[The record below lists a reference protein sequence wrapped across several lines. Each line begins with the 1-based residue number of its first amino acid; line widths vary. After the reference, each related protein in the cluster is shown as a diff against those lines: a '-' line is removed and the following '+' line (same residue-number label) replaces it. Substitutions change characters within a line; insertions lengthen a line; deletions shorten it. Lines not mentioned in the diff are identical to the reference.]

1 MEINMGLNISQML
14 IEQQIQA
21 EMDEA
26 IDFWITR
33 VGENE
38 ENFQWYTN
46 WEAVLK
52 EKNLSIGGIGL
63 TGLPDRNGE
72 VTVGY
77 GFDGNYH
84 RQGFATEAL
93 GGLVQWVFKNKQ
105 VKRIVAETWKDNY
118 ASHKVLIKNG
128 FVQTAEK
135 EALYVWKL
143 DRIHYLET
151 KFKEVIS
158 QKA

>member
-1 MEINMGLNISQML
+1 ML
-14 IEQQIQA
+14 IEPQIQA
-21 EMDEA
+21 EVNEA

-38 ENFQWYTN
+38 ANFQWFTN
-46 WEAVLK
+46 WEAILK
-52 EKNLSIGGIGL
+52 DKNLSIGGIGL

-93 GGLVQWVFKNKQ
+93 QALVQWVFKNKQ
-105 VKRIVAETWKDNY
+105 VKRVVAETWKDNY

-135 EALYVWKL
+135 DALFVWKL
-143 DRIHYLET
+143 ERIYHLQT
-151 KFKEVIS
+151 RLKEEIG
-158 QKA
+158 QRA